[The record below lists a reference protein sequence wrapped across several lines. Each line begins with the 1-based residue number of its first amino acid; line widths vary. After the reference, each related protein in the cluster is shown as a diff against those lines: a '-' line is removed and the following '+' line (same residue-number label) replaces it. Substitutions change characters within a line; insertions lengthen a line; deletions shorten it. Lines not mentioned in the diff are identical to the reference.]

1 MIEEREGQEETRV
14 DKENKDM
21 LEINMFLNN
30 YITFHKHI
38 TFSQTIMFYCKY

>member
-21 LEINMFLNN
+21 LV
-30 YITFHKHI
+30 HVRDKHV
-38 TFSQTIMFYCKY
+38 FK